1 MLTLTVTGQA
11 LKVTTPV
18 IGEEILTKVTDIR
31 EIKGDVVKLQARK
44 GGAA

>member
-11 LKVTTPV
+11 SKVTTPV
-18 IGEEILTKVTDIR
+18 IGEEILAEVTDIQK
-31 EIKGDVVKLQARK
+31 IKGDVVKLQARK